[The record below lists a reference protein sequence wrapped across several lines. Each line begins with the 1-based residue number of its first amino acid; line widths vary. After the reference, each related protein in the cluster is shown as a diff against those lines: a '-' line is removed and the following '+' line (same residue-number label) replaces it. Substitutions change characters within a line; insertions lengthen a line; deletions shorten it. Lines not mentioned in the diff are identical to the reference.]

1 MTSRPSVTKTGDIL
15 IVDDTPANLRLLTS
29 ILADEG
35 YHPRPVP
42 NGPLA
47 LQAAAGR
54 QPDLILLDIRM
65 PGMNGY
71 EVGMELKDNPST
83 SEIPIIFISALG
95 SIEDKVKAFQVGGV
109 DYITKPFHA
118 EEVLARVETHLSLR
132 RLQKQ
137 QQEINRKMARELRL
151 AGEIQAS
158 FLPHE
163 LPEIPGW
170 QFSAILEPARET
182 SGDFYDIRQTTSG
195 QLALLV
201 ADVVDKGAGAAM
213 FMALCTTLLRSYGS
227 IYPFRPDQVL
237 NEVNARILTDT
248 GGQQFVSVFYGC
260 LNPGSGE
267 LVYCNAGHP
276 PPLYIR
282 AADSTPW
289 QRLTRTG
296 TALGISED
304 SKWETGK
311 IQFSREDLLLLYTDG
326 LTDAENRRGEFFG
339 EHAIIDS
346 LVKNRSQHVLEIH
359 RSLLAE
365 VENFVG
371 DAPQHDDIALIFLK
385 RDRED

>member
-71 EVGMELKDNPST
+71 EVGMEFKDNPST

-151 AGEIQAS
+151 AGEIQSS
-158 FLPHE
+158 FLPQE

-304 SKWETGK
+304 NKWETGK

-339 EHAIIDS
+339 EQAIIDS

>member
-1 MTSRPSVTKTGDIL
+1 MKSRPSGTKTGDIL

-42 NGPLA
+42 NGSLA

-71 EVGMELKDNPST
+71 EVGMELKDNPNT

-151 AGEIQAS
+151 AGEIQTS
-158 FLPHE
+158 FLPQE

-170 QFSAILEPARET
+170 QFAAILEPARET
-182 SGDFYDIRQTTSG
+182 SGDFYDIRKTTSG

-227 IYPFRPDQVL
+227 IYPSQPDQVMRA
-237 NEVNARILTDT
+237 VNKRILTDT

-276 PPLYIR
+276 PPIYIR
-282 AADSTPW
+282 AADSTFG
-289 QRLTRTG
+289 QKLTRTG
-296 TALGISED
+296 TTLGISEE

-326 LTDAENRRGEFFG
+326 LTDAENKRGEFFG
-339 EHAIIDS
+339 EQAIIDS
-346 LVKNRSQHVLEIH
+346 LVRNRSQHILEIH

-371 DAPQHDDIALIFLK
+371 DAPQHDDIALIFVK

>member
-151 AGEIQAS
+151 AGEIQSS
-158 FLPHE
+158 FLPQE

-339 EHAIIDS
+339 EQAIIDS

>member
-158 FLPHE
+158 FLPQE

-339 EHAIIDS
+339 EQAIIDS
-346 LVKNRSQHVLEIH
+346 LVNNHSQHVLEIH

>member
-158 FLPHE
+158 FLPQE

-339 EHAIIDS
+339 EQAIIDS

>member
-1 MTSRPSVTKTGDIL
+1 MTSRLSETKTGDIL

-35 YHPRPVP
+35 YNPRPVP

-158 FLPHE
+158 FLPQE

-182 SGDFYDIRQTTSG
+182 SGDFYDIRETTSG

-237 NEVNARILTDT
+237 NAVNARILTDT

-260 LNPGSGE
+260 LNAGSGE

-276 PPLYIR
+276 PPLCIR

-339 EHAIIDS
+339 EQAIIDS
-346 LVKNRSQHVLEIH
+346 LVKNCSQHVLEIH

-365 VENFVG
+365 VGNFVG
-371 DAPQHDDIALIFLK
+371 DAPQHDDIALIFVK